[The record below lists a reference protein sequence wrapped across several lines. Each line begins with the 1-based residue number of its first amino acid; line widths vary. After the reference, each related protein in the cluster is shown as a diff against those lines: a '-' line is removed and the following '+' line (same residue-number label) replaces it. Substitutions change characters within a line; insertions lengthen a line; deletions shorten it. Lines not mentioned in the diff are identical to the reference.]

1 MCINKDKILVI
12 NVSCFPV
19 GATNRLVTT
28 NLFSFYH
35 LKNNHLSFHFNISDY
50 PSDVRLPY
58 FCVRTLQKYN
68 FGHNY
73 GLTVSTSVKETVQHI
88 LLVLVKSLL
97 VNRQFLIQTGYLPFH
112 LFQLHHKCLNLFA
125 RFYIHIFPLIRQ
137 PPPDTSWRNGIKAFL
152 LFPCSAS
159 G

>member
-1 MCINKDKILVI
+1 MCINKDKILAI
-12 NVSCFPV
+12 NTGSIPV

-35 LKNNHLSFHFNISDY
+35 IKTNYLSYPTNISDY

-58 FCVRTLQKYN
+58 FCVHTLQKYKH
-68 FGHNY
+68 GHNY
-73 GLTVSTSVKETVQHI
+73 GLTVPASVEKTVQHI

-97 VNRQFLIQTGYLPFH
+97 VIRQFLIQTVYLPSH

-125 RFYIHIFPLIRQ
+125 RFYIHIFLPIHRF
-137 PPPDTSWRNGIKAFL
+137 PADTSGRI
-152 LFPCSAS
+152 C
-159 G
+159 